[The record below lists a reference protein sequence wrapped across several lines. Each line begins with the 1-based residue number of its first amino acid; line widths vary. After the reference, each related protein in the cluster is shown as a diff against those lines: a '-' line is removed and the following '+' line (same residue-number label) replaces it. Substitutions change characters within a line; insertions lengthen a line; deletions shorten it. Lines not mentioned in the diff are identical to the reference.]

1 MSKCSASSASSC
13 AQDSTDEPIRIELRS
28 EQVDTIVRT
37 ATGAGNMSIL
47 LAGLH
52 STRETIE
59 DNRQLIEDP
68 RMSRSLL
75 TGLLVLAAFPS
86 DGSEISVSAV
96 AHRLRLGDS
105 TTHRYISTLL
115 SVGLIERDPST
126 RLYRLAQ

>member
-1 MSKCSASSASSC
+1 MSKRSSSSAPSR
-13 AQDSTDEPIRIELRS
+13 AQDPAGESVHIELS
-28 EQVDTIVRT
+28 SAQVDTIVRE
-37 ATGAGNMSIL
+37 ATGAGNMSVL
-47 LAGLH
+47 LAGLE

-75 TGLLVLAAFPS
+75 QGLLVLAAFPG
-86 DGSEISVSAV
+86 DGCNISVTAV
-96 AHRLRLGDS
+96 GHKLGLGDS

-126 RLYRLAQ
+126 RLYRLAL

>member
-1 MSKCSASSASSC
+1 MSKRSASSASSR
-13 AQDSTDEPIRIELRS
+13 AQASAGESVRIELS
-28 EQVDTIVRT
+28 SAQVDTIVRT

-47 LAGLH
+47 LAGLRG
-52 STRETIE
+52 TCETIE

-75 TGLLVLAAFPS
+75 LGLLVLAAFPS

-96 AHRLRLGDS
+96 AHKLGLGDS